1 VHVSGYSFPS
11 GHATV
16 AVAVWGTMVLILAPG
31 RSPRMKVLLGAAAGA
46 IWLLVAVSR
55 LYLGVHWFT
64 DVVGGL
70 ALGATILSCI
80 AALSLVLGRGGGGRR
95 DRVPVLSSGSAPSAD
110 S

>member
-1 VHVSGYSFPS
+1 VSGYSFPS

-16 AVAVWGTMVLILAPG
+16 AVAVWGTMVLILGPG
-31 RSPRMKVLLGAAAGA
+31 RSPRTKVLLGAAAGA
-46 IWLLVAVSR
+46 ISLLVAVSR

-80 AALSLVLGRGGGGRR
+80 AALSFVLGPGRGGGAPMWPVSGPLRR
-95 DRVPVLSSGSAPSAD
+95 FGPLDA
-110 S
+110 